1 MKTLILGLGN
11 AILSDDGVGIYVV
24 RELRDRVNR
33 RDVEVVETGLAGLRL
48 LDILTGYDK
57 AIIVDAIESGKGS
70 AGDIYRLTPDD
81 FEAAKHLS
89 SVHDMDF
96 TTALDFGRKSGLA
109 LPSQIVIY
117 AVEVADTTTFSEE
130 CTPPVK
136 EAIPVCVE
144 MILRELAVNN
154 DA

>member
-33 RDVEVVETGLAGLRL
+33 REVEVVETGLAGLRL
-48 LDILTGYDK
+48 LDLLTGYDK
-57 AIIVDAIESGKGS
+57 AIIVDAIESGEGS
-70 AGDIYRLTPDD
+70 AGDIYRLTPID

-96 TTALDFGRKSGLA
+96 T
-109 LPSQIVIY
+109 
-117 AVEVADTTTFSEE
+117 
-130 CTPPVK
+130 
-136 EAIPVCVE
+136 IPVPV
-144 MILRELAVNN
+144 
-154 DA
+154 